1 MNLVL
6 IFIHYFSIADK
17 EMGYDLNRFEGEV
30 DEELLCLICS
40 GVLENPVQAPMCEHA
55 FCSACIHEWLKRQST
70 CPVDRQAITSTQL
83 RPVPRILKNL
93 LARLTIQC
101 CNAEF
106 GCNAWVKLDA
116 LNSHLSECEHNPKRP
131 VHCELGCGLVIPLD
145 EIGQHNCV
153 RELRSIIQSQSDQIT
168 DLLEKVQD
176 QQQQLIENK
185 HEILLLK
192 DIMRSFRVSAANL
205 TIPSPS
211 RRSFVDTGGTDEV
224 QQWIQTLQPAR
235 VTRWGGMIST
245 PDAVLQAVIRRSLS
259 DSGCPSC
266 IIDDLMES
274 AHERRWPPGLS
285 TLETRQLNRRKYEQY
300 FARRIPGKQAVVVMS
315 CENQHM
321 GEAMIL
327 EPGLVMIFAH
337 GIE

>member
-1 MNLVL
+1 
-6 IFIHYFSIADK
+6 
-17 EMGYDLNRFEGEV
+17 MGYDLNRFEGEV

-40 GVLENPVQAPMCEHA
+40 GVLENPVQAPVCEHA
-55 FCSACIHEWLKRQST
+55 FCSACIQEWLKRQST
-70 CPVDRQAITSTQL
+70 CPVDRQVITSSQL
-83 RPVPRILKNL
+83 QAVPRILKNL

-101 CNAEF
+101 CNVEF
-106 GCNAWVKLDA
+106 GCSAWVKLDA
-116 LNSHLSECEHNPKRP
+116 LNAHLTECEHNPKRP
-131 VHCELGCGLVIPLD
+131 VHCDLGCGLVIPLD
-145 EIGQHNCV
+145 EINQHNCV
-153 RELRSIIQSQSDQIT
+153 RELRTIIQTQSEQIT

-185 HEILLLK
+185 QEILLLK

-205 TIPSPS
+205 SLPSPS
-211 RRSFVDTGGTDEV
+211 RRTFIDAGGTDEV
-224 QQWIQTLQPAR
+224 QHWIQTLQPAR

-245 PDAVLQAVIRRSLS
+245 PDAVLQAVIRQSLS

-285 TLETRQLNRRKYEQY
+285 TLENRQLNRRKYEQY

-321 GEAMIL
+321 GEPMVL